1 MSVKVFKDAENLL
14 LTSKTEEEQKEIYC
28 REVLIQFSHNAS
40 IDQIFVESSSRLIE
54 VFFSK
59 TDSLDAEEYFDT
71 FQGYDD
77 ELQQKG
83 DLWYSVFV
91 EKRLQSVCFLR
102 LKLRRES
109 FLRNV
114 VVIVDKPEIQ
124 YKVTFIKDDGTP
136 LIVTKN
142 RKDSAIELEPSSPS
156 DLKQKVEGLEQRV
169 ELLEEQVRTLLEII
183 KAGCK

>member
-1 MSVKVFKDAENLL
+1 MSVQVLNDAENLL

-40 IDQIFVESSSRLIE
+40 IDQIFVESSSRLVE

-77 ELQQKG
+77 ELQKG

-109 FLRNV
+109 CLRNV

-124 YKVTFIKDDGTP
+124 YKVKFIKDDGTP
-136 LIVTKN
+136 LNATKN
-142 RKDSAIELEPSSPS
+142 RKDSAIELEPSPS

-169 ELLEEQVRTLLEII
+169 EFLEEQVRTLLEII
-183 KAGCK
+183 KGGCK